1 MAYLNPSP
9 KVQFFDSNGDPLVG
23 GKLYTY
29 AAGTTTPLSTYAD
42 QGQSSTN
49 TNPVILD
56 SRGEANVWLGTT
68 GLYKFVLTSSTG
80 STIWT
85 VDNIGYQYLSP
96 NDLYNQGTE
105 TDIASASTVNIGA
118 ENTCFLRV
126 TGTTTITSFGTT
138 YKGPRYL
145 RFAGALT
152 LTHNASTLILPTGAN
167 ITTAAGDYALVV
179 PKATTGTADG
189 WAVAVYQKANGQAL
203 VGATDYLNT
212 TRIDV
217 ASAATV
223 DLTTNAPNTRNINIT
238 GTTTITAFTVAV
250 GQLYFVRF
258 NAALT
263 LTNNASI
270 VTQTGA
276 NITTAAGDTCIIR
289 ATAANT
295 VEVLCYVVAANISTA
310 SSSPA
315 VRQTVLSGPV
325 DSNGL
330 AAFGGSTGSTTVTAS
345 GTLTV
350 TAAYGNLN
358 RTGSI
363 TNPSWTGLNTN
374 GTMFLYLAVNA
385 DGTCTAGS
393 TSLAP
398 VYQWGGTYS
407 TTNNQ
412 YTFNI
417 QEMTMKG
424 GDGATAIQVY
434 RLFVGEV
441 TVAGNV
447 VTAITWY
454 QPMGRYFA
462 QGSTGTVP
470 TTTRYSASHNIGVKP
485 HQVRITMVCITGEGG
500 YTAGDEFEIQG
511 MTDASN
517 NNVVT
522 FGADTRLVMGV
533 TASSAATYIWNKTT
547 GALFAFTAG
556 NWAMRFYANRG
567 W

>member
-29 AAGTTTPLSTYAD
+29 AAGTTTPLATYID
-42 QGQSSTN
+42 QAQSGTN

-68 GLYKFVLTSSTG
+68 GLYKFVLTTSTD
-80 STIWT
+80 SAVWT

-105 TDIASASTVNIGA
+105 VDVASASTVNIGA

-138 YKGPRYL
+138 YKGPRYI
-145 RFAGALT
+145 RFAAALT

-179 PKATTGTADG
+179 PKATSGTADG

-203 VGATDYLNT
+203 VSATDYLNT

-223 DLTTNAPNTRNINIT
+223 DLTTNAPSTRNINIT
-238 GTTTITAFTVAV
+238 GTTTITAFTVAI

-276 NITTAAGDTCIIR
+276 NITTAAGDTCILR

-295 VEVLCYVVAANISTA
+295 VEVLSYVSSSGVAGSTFSTSAQVIAGTSTA
-310 SSSPA
+310 TVMSPSAYRAGAIVNGGAVTTVSGTSKEWLTVPSWAKRIHMQFVAVSIDAATNFLIQIGNGSYTSGYESVTSVPGVANTNSTAGFIIAGSAA
-315 VRQTVLSGPV
+315 VRLHGFVTLEKFAASSFWICSYSMADYSGAFASVLGGGYV
-325 DSNGL
+325 DVGG
-330 AAFGGSTGSTTVTAS
+330 GGSIDRVKLTTVS
-345 GTLTV
+345 GT
-350 TAAYGNLN
+350 ANFDAGNLN
-358 RTGSI
+358 
-363 TNPSWTGLNTN
+363 
-374 GTMFLYLAVNA
+374 
-385 DGTCTAGS
+385 
-393 TSLAP
+393 
-398 VYQWGGTYS
+398 
-407 TTNNQ
+407 
-412 YTFNI
+412 
-417 QEMTMKG
+417 
-424 GDGATAIQVY
+424 
-434 RLFVGEV
+434 
-441 TVAGNV
+441 
-447 VTAITWY
+447 ITW
-454 QPMGRYFA
+454 
-462 QGSTGTVP
+462 
-470 TTTRYSASHNIGVKP
+470 
-485 HQVRITMVCITGEGG
+485 E
-500 YTAGDEFEIQG
+500 
-511 MTDASN
+511 
-517 NNVVT
+517 
-522 FGADTRLVMGV
+522 
-533 TASSAATYIWNKTT
+533 
-547 GALFAFTAG
+547 
-556 NWAMRFYANRG
+556 
-567 W
+567 